1 MIMTSKSYKHVLMA
15 LLLGGTLVLGACSGD
30 SEAPEDLESM
40 AEQAAETA
48 NEAAETVS
56 DAVADTVDSVSDDI
70 DGNPVVVME
79 TSMGTVEIELWADR
93 APISV
98 ENFLRYVDNGL
109 YNDLT
114 FHRVI
119 PGFMIQGG
127 GYNSDFAEMSGYP
140 PITNEADPS
149 LENNRGTLAM
159 ARTNVVDS
167 ATSQFFINLVDN
179 DFLNQTGTTPQ
190 QFGYAVFGEVINGMD
205 VVDEIAT
212 VETGNR
218 NQHQNVPVEP
228 VVIESVTRR

>member
-1 MIMTSKSYKHVLMA
+1 
-15 LLLGGTLVLGACSGD
+15 
-30 SEAPEDLESM
+30 
-40 AEQAAETA
+40 
-48 NEAAETVS
+48 
-56 DAVADTVDSVSDDI
+56 
-70 DGNPVVVME
+70 ME
-79 TSMGTVEIELWADR
+79 TSAGTIEIELWADR

-98 ENFLRYVDNGL
+98 ENFLRYVDNNL
-109 YNDLT
+109 YDNLT

-127 GYNSDFAEMSGYP
+127 GYDSDFVEISGYP

-149 LENNRGTLAM
+149 LENTRGTLAM

-190 QFGYAVFGEVINGMD
+190 QFGYAVFGEVISGMD

-212 VETGNR
+212 VETANR

-228 VVIESVTRR
+228 VIIESVTRR

>member
-1 MIMTSKSYKHVLMA
+1 MIAKRYKHIFMA
-15 LLLGGTLVLGACSGD
+15 LLLGGSLILGACSGD
-30 SEAPEDLESM
+30 SEAPTEPEAM
-40 AEQAAETA
+40 AEQAVEAVT
-48 NEAAETVS
+48 EAAS
-56 DAVADTVDSVSDDI
+56 DAVETISDEMQ
-70 DGNPVVVME
+70 GNPVVVME
-79 TSMGTVEIELWADR
+79 TSMGSIEIELWADR
-93 APISV
+93 APLSV
-98 ENFLRYVDNGL
+98 ENFLRYVDNDL
-109 YNDLT
+109 YDNLT

-127 GYNSDFAEMSGYP
+127 GYDSNFTEMSGYP

-149 LENNRGTLAM
+149 LQNDRGTLAM

-190 QFGYAVFGEVINGMD
+190 QFGYAVFGEVISGME
-205 VVDEIAT
+205 VVDQIAT

-228 VVIESVTRR
+228 VIIESVSRR